1 MRNSRKTAIY
11 YNPYNVINTVIEFV
25 DKANQRIDA
34 CVDYTHPSLTVDI
47 EVLKKAFVDAKER
60 GVKLCH
66 RDHK

>member
-1 MRNSRKTAIY
+1 MRNPRKTAIY

-34 CVDYTHPSLTVDI
+34 CVDYTRPSLTVDI

-60 GVKLCH
+60 G
-66 RDHK
+66 